1 MPELPEVE
9 TIKNVLEPILKGRTI
24 KSIEII
30 RDCTVV
36 GDSHS
41 FVDTLKGKTFNSIS
55 RIGKFLIFH
64 LSENYVII
72 SHLRMEGKFFV
83 IPDTSK
89 NTYFSR
95 RVFHLDNNQKIC
107 YDDSRCFGMMKLSTE
122 DDYKNVKD
130 LAKLGPEPFYIKDVN
145 YLLDK
150 TKKSNHPIKTV
161 LTDQSIIA
169 GIGNIYAD
177 EILFTSRVHPLTPAK
192 LVTKNEWELMLEN
205 SKKILQ
211 EAIESGG
218 STIRSYHPGKDI
230 DGKFQVKLLAYGK
243 AGQPCPICGRP
254 FTFIKVNGRGT
265 TFCSHC
271 QIKKGAPI
279 KVGIYGKISS
289 GKSSVLDIFKQHGYK
304 TISSDEIVKD
314 LYTKPEVILKVNKL
328 FGIPGKEINK
338 DLLRELVQ
346 NPDNKRKLERLIHPL
361 VEKEVELFLKEKGD
375 ILVTE
380 VPLLY
385 EAKMEYLF
393 DSIIA
398 VDVNDDIQYDRLVK
412 RNKKTANDLAKLN
425 RMNARFDENKKKAD
439 FVINNNSDLNDL
451 NNKVEDII
459 NKLISRLN

>member
-9 TIKNVLEPILKGRTI
+9 TIKNLLEPLLKGRTI
-24 KSIEII
+24 KSIDII

-36 GDSHS
+36 GDSTT
-41 FVDTLKGKTFNSIS
+41 FVNTLKGRTFNSIS

-64 LSENYVII
+64 LSDDLVII

-83 IPDTSK
+83 LPESSK

-95 RVFHLDNNQKIC
+95 MVFHLDNNQKIC

-122 DDYKNVKD
+122 KEYKDVKD
-130 LAKLGPEPFYIKDVN
+130 IAQLGPEPSEIDDVN
-145 YLLDK
+145 YLINK
-150 TKKSNHPIKTV
+150 TNKSNHSIKSI
-161 LTDQSIIA
+161 LTDQTIIA

-177 EILFTSRVHPLTPAK
+177 EILFASKVHPLTPGK
-192 LVTKNEWELMLEN
+192 LIKKEEWVLMLDN
-205 SKKILQ
+205 AKRILKD
-211 EAIESGG
+211 AIQSGG

-243 AGQPCPICGRP
+243 AGEPCPICGRP

-271 QIKKGAPI
+271 QVKKGAPI

-289 GKSSVLDIFKQHGYK
+289 GKSTVLDLFSEANYK
-304 TISSDEIVKD
+304 TISCDDIVKD
-314 LYTKPEVILKVNKL
+314 LYTRKNVIMKVNKL
-328 FGIPGKEINK
+328 FNIPGSDINK

-346 NPDNKRKLERLIHPL
+346 NLDNKRKLERLIHPL
-361 VEKEVELFLKEKGD
+361 VINEVESFLKEKGD
-375 ILVTE
+375 ILVAE

-385 EAKMEYLF
+385 EAKMESMF
-393 DSIIA
+393 DAVIA
-398 VDVNDDIQYDRLVK
+398 VDVNDDIQYKRLVK

-439 FVINNNSDLNDL
+439 FVVYNNSDLNEL
-451 NNKVEDII
+451 NKEVNSII
-459 NKLISRLN
+459 NKLKSRLN